1 MSFVNLEV
9 VSNSKHLVASL
20 ADFLSI
26 NLRDGE
32 LIRLIFI
39 VASGNWFY
47 RDFYTKYLMLCYYDT
62 TPFGPCNLTF
72 ESVLLK
78 LRIETLGL

>member
-1 MSFVNLEV
+1 MLLREIILVDCYHIINQVLPSLIFCDDVVSFVNLEV
-9 VSNSKHLVASL
+9 VSDSKHLVAFL

-39 VASGNWFY
+39 VASGN
-47 RDFYTKYLMLCYYDT
+47 
-62 TPFGPCNLTF
+62 
-72 ESVLLK
+72 
-78 LRIETLGL
+78 